1 MVCAIVIEYVEDMFN
16 MGSTSTGHDIVFEE
30 LRDIVAPIAK
40 KHGVDRVYLF
50 GSRARGDNKSNSDF
64 DFCIDVPTSFDIM
77 DICSFLNDLKD
88 ALGNDVDVVCEDNL
102 RKKQNFMEG
111 MLRDRKI
118 VFEA

>member
-1 MVCAIVIEYVEDMFN
+1 MYIMDMAPIDREI
-16 MGSTSTGHDIVFEE
+16 MFEE
-30 LRDIVAPIAK
+30 LRDIVAPIAR